1 VKLHIKDKIWWTRKS
16 RIQTEKRL
24 LANDFQAQLIL
35 LWYAFFSVAVSIYYL
50 TQKSNSVIAPG
61 VWVILSVFSLIASS
75 YISALNFKSRAALV
89 KECYERLDILYS
101 LASSPDLKPDEIQ
114 AQYNDVL
121 GLCENHI
128 DLDYRTARCELYF
141 SGKTDFIP
149 KFSKYDL
156 FIWTYKKFCRL
167 ALLLIIYTSPAVLF
181 SYLEVGYVCYR

>member
-1 VKLHIKDKIWWTRKS
+1 MQIKDKIWWTRKS

-50 TQKSNSVIAPG
+50 TQKSNSDIAPG

-101 LASSPDLKPDEIQ
+101 LACSQGSKNEEIQ
-114 AQYNDVL
+114 AQYNDIL

-128 DLDYRTARCELYF
+128 DLDYRTARCELHF
-141 SGKTDFIP
+141 SGSKDFTP
-149 KFSKYDL
+149 KFSNYDL
-156 FIWTYKKFCRL
+156 FIWAYKRSSR
-167 ALLLIIYTSPAVLF
+167 LLLLIIIYTSPAALF
-181 SYLEVGYVCYR
+181 FYLEVGHVCYR